1 MLALVRAINQ
11 SIPPGAS
18 REGSTSEVPLWSS
31 VLSRTSEL
39 PLLSKAGSEG
49 ISCFSFLG

>member
-1 MLALVRAINQ
+1 VLALVRAINQ
-11 SIPPGAS
+11 SLPGAS